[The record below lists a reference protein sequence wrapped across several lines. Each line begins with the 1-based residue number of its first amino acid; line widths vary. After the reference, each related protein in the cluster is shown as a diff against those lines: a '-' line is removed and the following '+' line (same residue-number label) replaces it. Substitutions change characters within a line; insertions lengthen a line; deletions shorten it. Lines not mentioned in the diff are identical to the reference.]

1 MTNDINNKTPGDV
14 SKALQGLRNEVDGN
28 ITAQKKRRKIM
39 IGIFGSLTVVMA
51 VSMSSTASQAKAI
64 SIDDV
69 TTLGRVR
76 IQQSLPS
83 GREALQDYLKQE
95 APYLVSQ
102 AYDDMLLGL
111 PMVRAQVAGSL
122 SAQLDEINTEFERT
136 ATSFMEEAI
145 QQARINI
152 EAAYPDAPNKPELI
166 VRDAA
171 RYFEVRV
178 SQMSNEI
185 YPLYAGVMGRMTGWV
200 DTVMTSDPSQLNASE
215 QRHRELIE
223 TTLIL
228 VRRLNLGEVELR

>member
-1 MTNDINNKTPGDV
+1 MSNDMNNTAPADV
-14 SKALQGLRNEVDGN
+14 SQALQGLRNEVEGN

-39 IGIFGSLTVVMA
+39 IGVFGSLAVVMA

-69 TTLGRVR
+69 TTMGRVQ
-76 IQQSLPS
+76 IQQNLPS

-111 PMVRAQVAGSL
+111 PMIRGQMVEAL
-122 SAQLDEINTEFERT
+122 SAQLDEVNAEFERT
-136 ATSFMEEAI
+136 ATAFMEEAI
-145 QQARINI
+145 GQARIDI

-166 VRDAA
+166 ARDAA

-178 SQMSNEI
+178 EQMSNEV
-185 YPLYAGVMGRMTGWV
+185 YPLYAGLMDQMTGWV
-200 DTVMTSDPSQLNASE
+200 DTVMTSDPSQLNESDR
-215 QRHRELIE
+215 RHRELIE

-228 VRRLNLGEVELR
+228 VRRMNLGEVELR